1 MEFRAKDALRVLSKA
16 PGKELFLA
24 REEILGIAEIPGNPM
39 AGGAVLVT
47 ADSARWPLIPRWI
60 SGYAAC
66 REEIQHFLVPT
77 LPPYRRTRTLTIAG
91 WLGCLAAF
99 CGNVLALQC
108 AHPPIGQIHQWMGL
122 GGLALVWLLSGS
134 PRSSWQCNGI
144 RFASMEHDDHCDGP
158 IEPASEPKYEF
169 RALSS
174 FVSRRTE
181 PIRMNLPI
189 TTVSTC

>member
-66 REEIQHFLVPT
+66 LEEIQPFLVPP

-122 GGLALVWLLSGS
+122 GGLALVWIAAIFLAMQRYS
-134 PRSSWQCNGI
+134 I
-144 RFASMEHDDHCDGP
+144 RFDGMMITATDLSNRP
-158 IEPASEPKYEF
+158 RNPSTNF
-169 RALSS
+169 GRFQAL
-174 FVSRRTE
+174 
-181 PIRMNLPI
+181 
-189 TTVSTC
+189 